1 MRTIYDGDRE
11 DICTLNHVGGVMVS
25 RLASRALDRGLESQ
39 IGSNQRLYNFAFD
52 ASPLSSQQ

>member
-39 IGSNQRLYNFAFD
+39 SGQTKDYTILHLMLLR
-52 ASPLSSQQ
+52 